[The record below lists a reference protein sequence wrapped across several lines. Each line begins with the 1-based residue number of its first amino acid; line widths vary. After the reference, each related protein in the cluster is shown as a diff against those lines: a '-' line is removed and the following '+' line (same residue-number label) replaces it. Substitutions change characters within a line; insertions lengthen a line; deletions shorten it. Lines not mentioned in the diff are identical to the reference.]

1 MAGINMG
8 KVLVG
13 GIVAGIVATVGEFLL
28 NEYVIAADMAESFA
42 TMNLPEPAGSTIA
55 VFIVLTIVAMCA
67 TMWIYAALRSQMG
80 AGPKTAACA
89 GILAWVL
96 GPLWVTPGLMAMGMM
111 STSAMVISLVWQL
124 VEYPVAAIAGAYFY
138 SD

>member
-13 GIVAGIVATVGEFLL
+13 GIVAGIVASIGEFVL
-28 NEYVIAADMAESFA
+28 NEYVIGAQMRDSFA
-42 TMNLPEPAGSTIA
+42 AMNIPEPGGSTIA
-55 VFIVLTIVAMCA
+55 VFIVFTVVAMCA
-67 TMWIYAALRSQMG
+67 AMWIYAALRGSMG

-96 GPLWVTPGLMAMGMM
+96 GPLWVTPWFVAMGMGSM
-111 STSAMVISLVWQL
+111 SGAVIALVWQL
-124 VEYPVAAIAGAYFY
+124 VEYPVAIMAGAYFY